1 MRAHRHAPKHNFT
14 RVVFLDV
21 DGVLNSAAEHA
32 AGSDYIPVGSGGLWL
47 ERNLLLRLRDLL
59 HVGQAHVV
67 VSSSWRREQAAIEAL
82 KIACAQVGIALWRF
96 IGQTCEIRVGR
107 TAASRRVAE
116 IQAYLRCSAQ
126 RPNFA
131 PRLGVQ
137 QWVALDDMD
146 LASQCPQHLRKNMI
160 RTDPHHGLQ
169 PEQVQAALQVFGLSE
184 NRWESP
190 PQGKGIILDIDGT
203 LIDTA
208 SHSPLQP
215 AYSQEAL
222 AIYGRP
228 HLQTFLDFCFENFAG
243 VALWSTS
250 DEEWCK
256 LVVDKVL
263 GPERSWCFQ
272 WCQQHCSEHLRD
284 KEGEEIPVCK
294 KLRKVWKSSTRRACG
309 FHRKGCVIIEGS
321 YRNCYFNRG
330 NAVIVPSFDA
340 SSEAS
345 AEDEELLK
353 LMRYLETEV
362 LPLEDVRSHT
372 CPR

>member
-126 RPNFA
+126 
-131 PRLGVQ
+131 LGVQ

-256 LVVDKVL
+256 LVVDK
-263 GPERSWCFQ
+263 
-272 WCQQHCSEHLRD
+272 
-284 KEGEEIPVCK
+284 EGHTQRGRPAEPA
-294 KLRKVWKSSTRRACG
+294 SSAQSAAGASSGASNTAASICATRREKRYRSARSCG
-309 FHRKGCVIIEGS
+309 RFGS
-321 YRNCYFNRG
+321 PAPGQLSQLLLQQGQRG
-330 NAVIVPSFDA
+330 DCAQLRRLQRGF
-340 SSEAS
+340 
-345 AEDEELLK
+345 
-353 LMRYLETEV
+353 RG
-362 LPLEDVRSHT
+362 R
-372 CPR
+372 